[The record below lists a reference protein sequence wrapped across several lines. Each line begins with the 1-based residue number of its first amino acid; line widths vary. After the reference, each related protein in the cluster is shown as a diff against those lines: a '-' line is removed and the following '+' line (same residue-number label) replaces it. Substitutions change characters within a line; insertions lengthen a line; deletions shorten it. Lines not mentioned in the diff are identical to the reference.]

1 MNAIHPWMFAFHSK
15 NVNLKGA
22 YKGSLDN
29 EPYGTFYGSYLNIGP
44 KSQTNVNI
52 KNDPCCYIEFIWL

>member
-1 MNAIHPWMFAFHSK
+1 MFAFHSK

-52 KNDPCCYIEFIWL
+52 KNDPCCYIEFI